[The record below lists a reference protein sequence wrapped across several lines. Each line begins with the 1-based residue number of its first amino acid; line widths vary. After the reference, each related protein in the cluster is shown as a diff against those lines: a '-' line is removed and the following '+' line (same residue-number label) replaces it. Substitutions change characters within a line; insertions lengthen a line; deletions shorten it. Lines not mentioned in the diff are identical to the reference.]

1 MMKYFS
7 PLIFILIIAMV
18 SPDLAQARNGHKI
31 RVLVDDSP
39 ITDFHIRQR
48 INLHLMSS
56 RDMNN
61 RLRTKLKSKSTQ
73 KRWRAYIEKQRPTS
87 KKEVVQLQKK
97 FVARMQ
103 NEVRSGFASGLKK
116 KVLDELINERLM
128 VSSAKRQNI
137 VISNDVLEQR
147 IEMIAKRNS
156 KNATP
161 EQAKKAFYSQ
171 LRRQGVGKRT
181 FREKIRSTL
190 AWQQLVRRKFGREV
204 NFGDRDVE
212 QQLGL
217 DPTAQRDKKVQFN
230 LQRIVISS
238 ANKKDQNAAVQQ
250 FVQADA
256 IRKRFNGCANM
267 KSLIAPLKNAKVI
280 KVGNTTLDKVPSP
293 MNLIL
298 SDMKVGQI
306 TPPRATQEGL
316 EMYAVCGRKQVTIDD
331 KERRKVIAKLRQ
343 NAFQLRSQR
352 YLKDLRDE
360 AHIEYRD

>member
-1 MMKYFS
+1 MMRYVS
-7 PLIFILIIAMV
+7 PLILILIIAMI
-18 SPDLAQARNGHKI
+18 SPNLAQARSGHKI

-56 RDMNN
+56 KGMTD
-61 RLRTKLKSKSTQ
+61 RLRAKLKSKNTQ
-73 KRWRAYIEKQRPTS
+73 KRWRAYIQKQRPTS
-87 KKEVVQLQKK
+87 KNEVVKLQKK
-97 FVARMQ
+97 FVARLR
-103 NEVRSGFASGLKK
+103 NEVRSGYASGLKK
-116 KVLDELINERLM
+116 KVLNELIDERLM
-128 VSSAKRQNI
+128 IGSAKRQNI
-137 VISNDVLEQR
+137 VISNEVLEQR
-147 IEMIAKRNS
+147 IALIAKRNS

-161 EQAKKAFYSQ
+161 EQAKKAFYSILKQ
-171 LRRQGVGKRT
+171 QGVGKTT
-181 FREKIRSTL
+181 FREKIRAGL
-190 AWQQLVRRKFGREV
+190 AWQQVVRRKFGREV

-217 DPTAQRDKKVQFN
+217 DASAQRDKKVQFN
-230 LQRIVISS
+230 LQRIVIAS

-256 IRKRFNGCANM
+256 IRKRFSGCSNM
-267 KSLIAPLKNAKVI
+267 QSLIAPLKNAKVI
-280 KVGNTTLDKVPSP
+280 RVGNTTLDKVPSP

-331 KERRKVIAKLRQ
+331 KERSKVITKLRQ
-343 NAFQLRSQR
+343 DALLLRSQR

>member
-137 VISNDVLEQR
+137 VISDDVLEQR

-181 FREKIRSTL
+181 FREKNQINTCL
-190 AWQQLVRRKFGREV
+190 A
-204 NFGDRDVE
+204 
-212 QQLGL
+212 
-217 DPTAQRDKKVQFN
+217 
-230 LQRIVISS
+230 
-238 ANKKDQNAAVQQ
+238 
-250 FVQADA
+250 A
-256 IRKRFNGCANM
+256 IGTQK
-267 KSLIAPLKNAKVI
+267 IW
-280 KVGNTTLDKVPSP
+280 
-293 MNLIL
+293 
-298 SDMKVGQI
+298 
-306 TPPRATQEGL
+306 PRG
-316 EMYAVCGRKQVTIDD
+316 
-331 KERRKVIAKLRQ
+331 
-343 NAFQLRSQR
+343 
-352 YLKDLRDE
+352 
-360 AHIEYRD
+360 

>member
-1 MMKYFS
+1 
-7 PLIFILIIAMV
+7 
-18 SPDLAQARNGHKI
+18 
-31 RVLVDDSP
+31 
-39 ITDFHIRQR
+39 
-48 INLHLMSS
+48 MSS
-56 RDMNN
+56 RGMAD
-61 RLRTKLKSKSTQ
+61 RLRAKLKSKSTQ
-73 KRWRAYIEKQRPTS
+73 ERCRTFIKKQRPKS
-87 KKEVVQLQKK
+87 KKEVVKLQKK
-97 FVARMQ
+97 FVARLR

-116 KVLDELINERLM
+116 KVLNELIDERLM
-128 VSSAKRQNI
+128 IGSAKRQNI
-137 VISNDVLEQR
+137 VITNEVVEQR
-147 IEMIAKRNS
+147 ITSIARRNS
-156 KNATP
+156 KKSNP
-161 EQAKKAFYSQ
+161 KEAKKVFYAA
-171 LRRQGVGKRT
+171 LKRQGVGKTT

-190 AWQQLVRRKFGREV
+190 AWQQVVRRKFGREI

-217 DPTAQRDKKVQFN
+217 DPSAQRDKKVQFN
-230 LQRIVISS
+230 LQRIVIET

-256 IRKRFNGCANM
+256 IRKRFNGCSNM
-267 KSLIAPLKNAKVI
+267 QSLIAPLKNAKVI
-280 KVGNTTLDKVPSP
+280 RVGRTTLDKVPSP

-331 KERRKVIAKLRQ
+331 KERSKVISKLRQ